1 MKERYYWERAQCEQC
16 GSFAKKPDG
25 LMVGLDDLR
34 SLSNLCDADSKPW
47 HSGFVC
53 ARCASPGCVQ
63 GHLAESGTSVL
74 WKPFINISKILFFFL
89 FFLAIFSSQKKL
101 KWQPSFP
108 AAEMLLC
115 SQFQSLLFTRQ
126 YKFSLYNKNNHL
138 YSLAASN
145 NTDSGT
151 SFGALE
157 ENMNHLSHR
166 TKRRRPLS
174 TEQSCTT
181 THRACSPTSAG
192 VVVPRK
198 KHLSCTSSEEYCC
211 HISEV

>member
-1 MKERYYWERAQCEQC
+1 MESR
-16 GSFAKKPDG
+16 SFAKNLDR

-34 SLSNLCDADSKPW
+34 SLSKRYEADSKPW
-47 HSGFVC
+47 RSGFVC
-53 ARCASPGCVQ
+53 ARCAQTRMCTDVSK
-63 GHLAESGTSVL
+63 AESGTSGL
-74 WKPFINISKILFFFL
+74 RKPFINIFKILFF

-108 AAEMLLC
+108 AAEKLLC
-115 SQFQSLLFTRQ
+115 SHFQSLLFMRQ
-126 YKFSLYNKNNHL
+126 YKFSLHNKNNHL

-145 NTDSGT
+145 NTDSGA

-181 THRACSPTSAG
+181 THQACSPTSAG
-192 VVVPRK
+192 VAVLRK
-198 KHLSCTSSEEYCC
+198 S
-211 HISEV
+211 

>member
-1 MKERYYWERAQCEQC
+1 M
-16 GSFAKKPDG
+16 G
-25 LMVGLDDLR
+25 LTISEVF
-34 SLSNLCDADSKPW
+34 PT
-47 HSGFVC
+47 FVMLIL
-53 ARCASPGCVQ
+53 SPGTLALSVQ
-63 GHLAESGTSVL
+63 GVRPLDVSKATWLSLAPQCYGNHSLTSP
-74 WKPFINISKILFFFL
+74 KSSFFFS
-89 FFLAIFSSQKKL
+89 LAIFSSQKKL

-145 NTDSGT
+145 NTDSGA

-174 TEQSCTT
+174 TEQSSTT

>member
-1 MKERYYWERAQCEQC
+1 MK
-16 GSFAKKPDG
+16 
-25 LMVGLDDLR
+25 LI
-34 SLSNLCDADSKPW
+34 LSPGVLAL
-47 HSGFVC
+47 FVQGVHRQGC
-53 ARCASPGCVQ
+53 ARMCPRLSLAPQ
-63 GHLAESGTSVL
+63 GYGNHSLTS
-74 WKPFINISKILFFFL
+74 SKSFF

-108 AAEMLLC
+108 AAETLLC
-115 SQFQSLLFTRQ
+115 SQFQSLLFMRQ
-126 YKFSLYNKNNHL
+126 YKFSLHNKNNHL

-145 NTDSGT
+145 NTDSGA

-181 THRACSPTSAG
+181 THQACSPTSAG
-192 VVVPRK
+192 IAVLRK
-198 KHLSCTSSEEYCC
+198 S
-211 HISEV
+211 